1 MSTIDSRSIS
11 RLSLDIKRLLKEH
24 PRLIDEIASYSLIRL
39 LYSRSR
45 IPRLNRFNKRQLRKL
60 RNSRRRWFV
69 DNIIM
74 HHRRIHDKQDKL
86 IKSRQINNLAK
97 NKDESRNKK
106 IITYNPRKKD
116 FNCKNSWQENY
127 LLKERGQKIRGR
139 IDARRL
145 RARSRWVSI
154 LNG

>member
-106 IITYNPRKKD
+106 IITYNPRKKTLIIRIVG
-116 FNCKNSWQENY
+116 KKIIY
-127 LLKERGQKIRGR
+127 LKKEGR
-139 IDARRL
+139 K
-145 RARSRWVSI
+145 SEEE
-154 LNG
+154 